1 MTPNRRELLH
11 GSVAILIS
19 GSCWSARGASTLAL
33 PGRWQQSTPHW
44 AHQMLAWQLD
54 AWERGDLSHLADAGA
69 SNPEWD
75 FMGRTFF
82 VLALANVALR
92 EPQMAGRCVAAIDRI
107 AGHTLDVERQRGAT
121 AFLLPYGRKGGWC
134 ARPGRSLFVDGEI
147 AAMLAARALV
157 AGIGPWAEELDM
169 RLMRVREAMRGG
181 PVLSGESYPDECWT
195 FCNTF
200 GLMALALA
208 RVVGMS
214 VDDTLGHD
222 WLAMARRQ
230 LLGGPRGLLVSSYR
244 WDGTHL
250 DGPEGSSLWMSL
262 HNLRWVD
269 PVFASRHYARAR
281 DALLGTVAGFGYA
294 REWPDGGTF
303 GPDVDS
309 GPIVPLLG
317 ASPGSSG
324 LALVAAGAFG
334 DRAAWR
340 ALTASLE
347 LAALPH
353 VQGGGRRYLAGNAV
367 GDAVILYAAVQG
379 PLYDLWRSRT

>member
-1 MTPNRRELLH
+1 
-11 GSVAILIS
+11 
-19 GSCWSARGASTLAL
+19 
-33 PGRWQQSTPHW
+33 
-44 AHQMLAWQLD
+44 
-54 AWERGDLSHLADAGA
+54 
-69 SNPEWD
+69 
-75 FMGRTFF
+75 
-82 VLALANVALR
+82 
-92 EPQMAGRCVAAIDRI
+92 
-107 AGHTLDVERQRGAT
+107 
-121 AFLLPYGRKGGWC
+121 
-134 ARPGRSLFVDGEI
+134 
-147 AAMLAARALV
+147 MLAARALV
-157 AGIGPWAEELDM
+157 AGIGPWAEELEM

-309 GPIVPLLG
+309 GPIVPLLE